1 MEDKSILES
10 KNKYMKNC
18 HLMVYLNDNLG
29 DDLFVKI
36 ISARYPYMKF
46 ITISNSNIKLKL
58 DNVKVLKGFWYKN
71 ANKLIKMLSNR
82 KETVETLLEKKY
94 KRSLFIGGSMFIEG
108 QSSNKEL
115 SCHKGDYYIIGI
127 NFGPYKTEKYFN
139 ECKNIFKNSKY
150 VCFRDKTS
158 YNLFKD
164 LGENIDVAPDFVFNL
179 DTNNITITDRKR
191 VVFSIIDCKNKLDE
205 KYEEIYDKT
214 IINLTKLLIEKG
226 YEITYMSF
234 CKNQNDEV
242 AIKRI
247 ISKCDENIKNKI
259 DTYFYDGNIEDALNV
274 LGDCKLIVG
283 SRFHANIIGL
293 LLGKTVIPVIYSEK
307 TINTLKDM
315 NFKGKIIDIKKM
327 DDFDFNS
334 ITEEDL
340 NYHLDISKKIE
351 EAKRPLKVIDKLFNY
366 DGIGELNG
374 NK

>member
-10 KNKYMKNC
+10 KYMKKC

-46 ITISNSNIKLKL
+46 IAISNSNIKLKL

-71 ANKLIKMLSNR
+71 TNKLIKMLSNR

-139 ECKNIFKNSKY
+139 ESKNIFKNSKY
-150 VCFRDKTS
+150 VCFRDETS

-179 DTNNITITDRKR
+179 DTNNIKITDRKR

-259 DTYFYDGNIEDALNV
+259 DTYFYDGNIKEALNV
-274 LGDCKLIVG
+274 LGDSKLIVG

-315 NFKGKIIDIKKM
+315 DFKGKIIDIKQM
-327 DDFDFNS
+327 DNFDFNS

-340 NYHLDISKKIE
+340 NYHLDVSKQIE

-366 DGIGELNG
+366 DEYIGELNG

>member
-1 MEDKSILES
+1 MEDKPILES
-10 KNKYMKNC
+10 KYMKKC

-36 ISARYPYMKF
+36 ISSRYPYMKF

-71 ANKLIKMLSNR
+71 TNKLIKILSNR
-82 KETVETLLEKKY
+82 KETVETFLEKKY

-259 DTYFYDGNIEDALNV
+259 DTYFYDGNIKEALNV
-274 LGDCKLIVG
+274 LGDSKIIVG

-315 NFKGKIIDIKKM
+315 DFKGKIIDIKQM
-327 DDFDFNS
+327 DNFDFNN

-340 NYHLDISKKIE
+340 NYHLDVSKQIE

-366 DGIGELNG
+366 SDIGEVNG